1 MNGEKTM
8 PEARQTAKKV
18 EQICDRMSGICRR
31 IIQRNDAEGPDFYGD
46 AKRLR
51 GLLIDLYLMYL
62 ALIRYACLCLPD
74 GENLTK
80 LLAELPMEDRQN
92 AEVRAVVLRGMLFI
106 KLPLFPSR
114 FQAKEG
120 KKAQYYRWFCREL
133 SEALEQIAAQIPRFP
148 KRQFSYLFVIS
159 PAEKCVCDSD
169 NYDVKGITDT
179 VAHYFPG
186 GDSPLFTSFFYC
198 SIDKKECGLPEGT
211 YLTVC
216 DQFENSLTLDRQIS
230 VCREAFSCAKSTS
243 D

>member
-1 MNGEKTM
+1 MNDKKMM
-8 PEARQTAKKV
+8 PEARQTAEKV
-18 EQICDRMSGICRR
+18 EGICNRMGGICRR

-51 GLLIDLYLMYL
+51 GLLIDLYMVYL
-62 ALIRYACLCLPD
+62 ALIRYACLCLLD

-80 LLAELPMEDRQN
+80 LLAELPLEERQN
-92 AEVRAVVLRGMLFI
+92 VEVRAVVLHGMLLI

-120 KKAQYYRWFCREL
+120 KKAQHYKWFCREL
-133 SEALEQIAAQIPRFP
+133 SEALEQIAQQIPEFR

-159 PAEKCVCDSD
+159 SGGKCVCDSD

-198 SIDKKECGLPEGT
+198 SVDKKEYDLPEGT
-211 YLTVC
+211 YLTVY
-216 DQFENSLTLDRQIS
+216 DQFDNSLSLDRQIFLCGE
-230 VCREAFSCAKSTS
+230 VFSCAKPTS